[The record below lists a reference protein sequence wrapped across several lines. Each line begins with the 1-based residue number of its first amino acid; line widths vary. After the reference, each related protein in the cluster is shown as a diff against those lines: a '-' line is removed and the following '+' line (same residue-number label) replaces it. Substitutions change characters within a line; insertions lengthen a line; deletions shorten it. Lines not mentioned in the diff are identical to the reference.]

1 MEKVMALLE
10 TLAQKIG
17 QTVEILWPHAVRY
30 EALSAGV
37 MSGIWTCM
45 ASILWLSY
53 WKFSDQPWTFPCPS
67 GRPDDRYPSAK
78 LLLIIAALVI
88 TSIAT
93 LVWILQLPIVL
104 EPTGYLVVKI
114 LGK

>member
-37 MSGIWTCM
+37 MIVIWTCM

-53 WKFSDQPWTFPCPS
+53 WKFSDQPWTFPCAS
-67 GRPDDRYPSAK
+67 GKPDDNYPSAK
-78 LLLIIAALVI
+78 LLLIILAPVI
-88 TSIAT
+88 TFIAAMI
-93 LVWILQLPIVL
+93 WILQFPIVL
-104 EPTGYLVVKI
+104 EPTGYVVMKI